1 MMGSVISVS
10 FSSNSSLPKKYV
22 QVEQQPITKGGI
34 HVDNFPVGIAVNPVT
49 NKIYVTNQY
58 SNTVS
63 VIDGDKDTEEETISV
78 GALPYDVDVDHLTNR
93 IYVAN
98 LGSHYVSVIDGETNR
113 EVANIT
119 NIRTP
124 VGLDVDPT
132 NSYLYVTSID
142 TNTLL
147 KVDTVNNKVVD
158 KTTKVGL
165 NPYTV
170 DIKPRTNKIYVSN
183 LGSND
188 ISVIDGDSFTSLKN
202 ITVGN
207 LPVGL
212 AASPRSNTVYV
223 ANRGS
228 DTVSV
233 IDSISDTVIKNLT
246 VGHEPNGIDINF
258 RTNMIYVT
266 NTGSSTVSVIDD
278 NTKRVVKEIKV
289 NNNISPELLQVQVL
303 PPASEFPNVAS
314 FVDTNR
320 ETNMIYVTNTGSS
333 TVSVIDGDTNKLQ
346 VGLSLKISPPNSG
359 LIKCRDSQNNNN
371 ATEYATNRYVRIDY
385 GKKLSCTSI
394 PYSGNT
400 FTAWSD
406 SRQGNATIASLPSDP
421 LTWIISWFGQFFSP
435 QNSPAKEFAASEYGM
450 AISANFRAG
459 PDYVAALIVPLI
471 FTAISAIITA
481 VIIAIKRMY
490 QKLTR
495 KFNEK
500 HYMKRY
506 NRIITDAFDER
517 SRSKE
522 EAFQSLAHIR
532 NDIRADYYKGNIYEK
547 DYKIL
552 MNKISKYLDGLR

>member
-1 MMGSVISVS
+1 MLTRFKNNSIGLTIVIIMLISMIGSVISVS

-22 QVEQQPITKGGI
+22 QGDQQPITKGGI

-266 NTGSSTVSVIDD
+266 NTGSSTVSVID
-278 NTKRVVKEIKV
+278 
-289 NNNISPELLQVQVL
+289 
-303 PPASEFPNVAS
+303 
-314 FVDTNR
+314 
-320 ETNMIYVTNTGSS
+320 
-333 TVSVIDGDTNKLQ
+333 GDTNKLQ

-371 ATEYATNRYVRIDY
+371 ATEYTTNRYVRIDY

-506 NRIITDAFDER
+506 NRIITDAYDER

-522 EAFQSLAHIR
+522 EAFQSLVHIR